1 MLQDTHTS
9 PEMKTCI
16 TSMMCF
22 CNGNN
27 QKTELKVDPISV
39 LSADLL
45 PVYKNSLYLSLY
57 AHITNPLLSVLQV
70 LLPSPERTARGE
82 RVS

>member
-1 MLQDTHTS
+1 
-9 PEMKTCI
+9 
-16 TSMMCF
+16 MMCF

-27 QKTELKVDPISV
+27 QKTELKADPISV

-45 PVYKNSLYLSLY
+45 PVYKNSLYLSLF

-70 LLPSPERTARGE
+70 L
-82 RVS
+82 